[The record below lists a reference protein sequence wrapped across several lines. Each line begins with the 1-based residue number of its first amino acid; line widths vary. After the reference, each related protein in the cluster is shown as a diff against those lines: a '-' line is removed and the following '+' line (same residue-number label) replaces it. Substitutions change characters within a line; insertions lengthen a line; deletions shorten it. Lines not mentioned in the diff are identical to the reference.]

1 MLRFAHCDSEPAASE
16 TVGSWRKRK
25 RRSPR
30 KVEKVATLGSQF
42 PCPCCGYLT
51 LPEEPPGTFF
61 ICPVGRWDDDNLQF
75 DNVNLRGGAN
85 RVSLKQ
91 AQANFGRLAKSDPDR
106 RGEVRSPLPHE
117 R

>member
-1 MLRFAHCDSEPAASE
+1 
-16 TVGSWRKRK
+16 
-25 RRSPR
+25 
-30 KVEKVATLGSQF
+30 VATLNSGF

-61 ICPVGRWDDDNLQF
+61 ICPVCRWEDDNQQF
-75 DNVNLRGGAN
+75 DDVNLRGGAN

-91 AQANFGRLAKSDPDR
+91 AQANFRRFSKSDPDR
-106 RGEVRSPLPHE
+106 RGEVRPPLPHE